1 MNMFSIG
8 QTVEYKTHDGR
19 WYSGTIVEVPD
30 SPTGDFIID
39 ATVVEYRPNY
49 VTRSA
54 SYIREAR

>member
-1 MNMFSIG
+1 MFSIG

-19 WYSGTIVEVPD
+19 WYSGTIVEVPG
-30 SPTGDFIID
+30 SPTGDYIID

-54 SYIREAR
+54 SYIR